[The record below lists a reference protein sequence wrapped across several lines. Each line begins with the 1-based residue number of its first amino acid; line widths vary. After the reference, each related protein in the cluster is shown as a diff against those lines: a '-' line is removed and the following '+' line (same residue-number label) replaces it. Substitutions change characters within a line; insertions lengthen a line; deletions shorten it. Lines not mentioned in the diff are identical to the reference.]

1 MNDILAKFKLF
12 SFLRKGLVPG
22 SSATDQDGEVSI
34 DLIIKR
40 SENGGSD
47 STEKITKD
55 LKTYGPGDIVGID
68 QRLVVR
74 TCPEKDV
81 YDFETTNIVAIE
93 FSRPDFPWMFT
104 PQKPVDDKLQPWLVL
119 IVVKTNEAQ
128 VSNNPRNPLP
138 ILTINNV
145 SGHNLP
151 DLDDSWS
158 YAHVQGDEDVSKS
171 DIDNNL
177 ESLLS
182 NTPERL
188 ISRIVCPQPLAPN
201 EKYTAFLVPAYKA
214 GVKAGLGEEF
224 SGPQTEKAW
233 TGSEQ
238 SLRLPVYY
246 NWEFGTGEKGDFKT
260 LVRQLE
266 GRELP
271 KGVGT
276 REMDVQEPGA
286 GLDLGRDSVLFES
299 ALVPPGFK
307 SDANPPSISE
317 ALRNFLNKPASQEME
332 GPLLGPP
339 LYGNNQASR
348 DFLHDDEVSRS
359 WFNELNEDPRNRAS
373 AGLGTN
379 VIQNDQEHLMHSA
392 WEQVGD
398 LKKVNEYFKQAQT
411 ARSAGTVLHKK
422 HLSNLPITSFLQ
434 VTHNVQT
441 RVVERDS
448 EHTVA
453 HTIKSGRIP
462 NALFSGAFQ
471 RLLRP
476 NGNFAKRLFGE
487 NGLAG
492 VSKLME
498 DLNSGRLNAE
508 PDDSPPDGMVTPENA
523 ENPFPKKNLPKWL
536 EGKLESTK
544 RVVKAIAIGLL
555 ILFFLFIFLEA
566 IPLALIVFVLLL
578 PLSYLVKWLRDR
590 LQEEQLHET
599 YTPESFTGDS
609 IREQD
614 PPENFEIEFEEEGQS
629 FTAPNLGEVFQEA
642 AANALDD
649 LYFIP
654 EENPKEKKELNLNEI
669 RQRVLEE
676 INPEHSI
683 PKRVRARIS
692 LPEHLLHPD
701 DPIEPIRAAPYFP
714 QPMYTALRDLSK
726 DYILSGLDKIPRNTI
741 TIAEA
746 NRPFIEAYMT
756 GINHE
761 MGRELLWRG
770 FPTELRATYFQQFW
784 DASDRMPQEN
794 LTDEE
799 NQALSKDIEY
809 IHRWRK
815 NLGEHPPGV
824 VGNGGGISTTPLVLM
839 IRGDLLQRYPN
850 TIIYAVKATLPDEN
864 NGDDT
869 KRVPDTS
876 DDNKI
881 KMPLFK
887 GSMGSDISFFGFDFS
902 PDEALSDENS
912 TESPDQNQGWFFVLQ
927 EPVSDLS
934 FKLPQGY
941 DFSSLVNES
950 QNASDVAKSIYNE
963 PTLFAIH
970 ADDLIKNL

>member
-188 ISRIVCPQPLAPN
+188 ISRIVCPQALEAN
-201 EKYTAFLVPAYKA
+201 TKYTAFLVPAYKS

-224 SGPQTEKAW
+224 SGQQNEKAW

-238 SLRLPVYY
+238 SLRLPIYY
-246 NWEFGTGEKGDFKT
+246 QWEFETGEQGDFKT
-260 LVRQLE
+260 LVRKLE
-266 GRELP
+266 GRQLP
-271 KGVGT
+271 EGVGA
-276 REMDVQEPGA
+276 REMDVSNPGA
-286 GLDLGRDSVLFES
+286 GMDFSEESPVLFES
-299 ALVPPGFK
+299 ALMPPGFTAE
-307 SDANPPSISE
+307 SNPNRIKE
-317 ALRNFLNKPASQEME
+317 VLRNFLNKPTSEEME
-332 GPLLGPP
+332 GPVLGPP
-339 LYGNNQASR
+339 LYGNHQANR
-348 DFLHDDEVSRS
+348 DFLHDDEVSRT
-359 WFNELNEDPRNRAS
+359 WFNALNEDPRNRAT
-373 AGLGTN
+373 AGLGTK

-398 LKKVNEYFKQAQT
+398 LKRVNEYFKQAQT

-422 HLSNLPITSFLQ
+422 HLSKLPVTSFLQ
-434 VTHNVQT
+434 VTNTVQS
-441 RVVERDS
+441 RIVDPDNG
-448 EHTVA
+448 HTVA

-462 NALFSGAFQ
+462 KAFFSGTFQ

-476 NGNFAKRLFGE
+476 KGNLAKSLYGE
-487 NGLAG
+487 NGLTG
-492 VSKLME
+492 VSKLLD
-498 DLNSGRLNAE
+498 DLNTGRLNAE
-508 PDDSPPDGMVTPENA
+508 PDQSPPDGMVTPESA
-523 ENPFPKKNLPKWL
+523 ENPFPEPNIPIWL
-536 EGKLESTK
+536 KGKLASIK
-544 RVVKAIAIGLL
+544 RIVKALAIGLL
-555 ILFFLFIFLEA
+555 ILFFLLVYLET

-578 PLSYLVKWLRDR
+578 VSSFIVKWLRDR
-590 LQEEQLHET
+590 LQEEQLYENH
-599 YTPESFTGDS
+599 TPESYTGDS
-609 IREQD
+609 IRELD
-614 PPENFEIEFEEEGQS
+614 PPENFQIEIGDEDSITG
-629 FTAPNLGEVFQEA
+629 PNLGITFQETA
-642 AANALDD
+642 AKTLDD
-649 LYFIP
+649 FYFIP
-654 EENPKEKKELNLNEI
+654 AEEQIKKEELNLSDI
-669 RQRVLEE
+669 RRRVLDEL
-676 INPEHSI
+676 NPVHSI

-692 LPEHLLHPD
+692 VPEHLLNPD
-701 DPIEPIRAAPYFP
+701 DPIEPIKAAPYFP

-726 DYILSGLDKIPRNTI
+726 DFLLSGLDKIPRNTV
-741 TIAEA
+741 TIAQA
-746 NRPFIEAYMT
+746 NRPFIESYMT

-770 FPTELRATYFQQFW
+770 YPTELRATYFQQFW
-784 DASDRMPQEN
+784 DASDRMPQEE
-794 LTDEE
+794 LTEEE
-799 NQALSKDIEY
+799 NRALAKDIDY

-815 NLGEHPPGV
+815 TLGEHPPGMGSQGKDV
-824 VGNGGGISTTPLVLM
+824 STTPLVLM

-850 TIIYAVKATLPDEN
+850 TVIYAVKAKKSE
-864 NGDDT
+864 DDSQT
-869 KRVPDTS
+869 DRVPDSS
-876 DDNKI
+876 DDNNVKI
-881 KMPLFK
+881 PIFK
-887 GSMGSDISFFGFDFS
+887 GSIGSDISFFGFDFS
-902 PDEALSDENS
+902 PDEVLSEENS
-912 TESPDQNQGWFFVLQ
+912 SDSPDQNKGWFFVLQ
-927 EPVSDLS
+927 EPISDLS
-934 FKLPQGY
+934 FKLPSGF
-941 DFSSLVNES
+941 DFSALVQTK
-950 QNASDVAKSIYNE
+950 QNAADVAKSIYNE

-970 ADDLIKNL
+970 ADGLIK